1 MAKEYIE
8 REAALSAQNKS
19 MNLAECRK
27 RLERLPASDVV
38 ERPEWIT
45 AEHLQE
51 IFKADREGRL
61 RIAARPIEETCG
73 SCRWFE
79 REPGTASGR
88 CTRRTKRYR
97 GWLDSGATM
106 HVFQSR
112 KACRSDYEKRDEG
125 C

>member
-1 MAKEYIE
+1 MDKEYIP
-8 REAALSAQNKS
+8 RVAALKAIYASTAP
-19 MNLAECRK
+19 A
-27 RLERLPASDVV
+27 LEVKAMPAADVV

-51 IFKADREGRL
+51 IFQADREGRL

-79 REPGTASGR
+79 RETGKALGK

-97 GWLDSGATM
+97 GGLDSGAPM
-106 HVFQSR
+106 HVTQSW
-112 KACRSDYEKRDEG
+112 KACRSDYEKRDDGGQTE
-125 C
+125 